1 MGALR
6 DRILQG
12 LWEPRGKVMIFL
24 SSVILRIIFLS
35 FRSLSLLDVFPYKP
49 DIFKKQ
55 EWAAPRMSFKSIQLE
70 IVSLVEQ
77 KQNFEAKKKEKKK
90 KTFKDWNHFYDGK
103 ALKDYLYLFIIIS
116 QFMRHF
122 YDR

>member
-1 MGALR
+1 
-6 DRILQG
+6 
-12 LWEPRGKVMIFL
+12 MIFL
-24 SSVILRIIFLS
+24 SSVTLRIIFLS
-35 FRSLSLLDVFPYKP
+35 FHSLSLLDVFPYKP

-55 EWAAPRMSFKSIQLE
+55 EEWAAPRMSFKSIQLE

-90 KTFKDWNHFYDGK
+90 KIFKDWNHFYDGK
-103 ALKDYLYLFIIIS
+103 ALKDYLYLFTIIS